1 MTSPYSP
8 QWLDVDGV
16 VNMRD
21 VGGMPTLGGGVIA
34 SGRLIRSDNLQELP
48 PASVR
53 RLVDELHVTDIVDL
67 RTAVEVA
74 AEGDG
79 PLLAEPRVRVRH
91 LSLFTEDTVESGIPA
106 GEQVLPWERS
116 TGRADSAAETAETGI
131 PAAPSAPE
139 RHGVD
144 EDRDDRHD
152 AYWSSHYLGYL
163 RQRPDSV
170 VAALRTVATSRGATI
185 VHCAAGKDRTGTV
198 VGIALLL
205 AGADPEAVVADFALS
220 AERVPQIMARLSRR
234 PAYAAN
240 LVGKTV
246 DQQSP
251 RADTMRRLITAL
263 GTLESGGGLEAWLSR
278 HGWTDH
284 DTAALR
290 ARLRTA

>member
-1 MTSPYSP
+1 MSPPYSP

-21 VGGMPTLGGGVIA
+21 VGGMPTRGGGVIA

-53 RLVDELHVTDIVDL
+53 RLVDELHVTDVVDL
-67 RTAVEVA
+67 RTSVEVA
-74 AEGDG
+74 VEGDG
-79 PLLAEPRVRVRH
+79 PLLAEPGVRVHH
-91 LSLFTEDTVESGIPA
+91 LSLFTEDTVETGIPG

-116 TGRADSAAETAETGI
+116 TGRAD
-131 PAAPSAPE
+131 PAADAGVPAMTSAPE
-139 RHGVD
+139 RHS
-144 EDRDDRHD
+144 DDRHD

-163 RQRPDSV
+163 RQRPDSIV
-170 VAALRTVATSRGATI
+170 NALRTVATSRGATI

-205 AGADPEAVVADFALS
+205 AGADPEAVVDDFARS
-220 AERVPQIMARLSRR
+220 ADRVPQIMARLSQR

-251 RADTMRRLITAL
+251 RADTMRRLIAAL
-263 GTLESGGGLEAWLSR
+263 ESLESGAGLEAWLLR
-278 HGWTDH
+278 HGWTGD
-284 DTAALR
+284 DTEALR
-290 ARLRTA
+290 ARLRGP